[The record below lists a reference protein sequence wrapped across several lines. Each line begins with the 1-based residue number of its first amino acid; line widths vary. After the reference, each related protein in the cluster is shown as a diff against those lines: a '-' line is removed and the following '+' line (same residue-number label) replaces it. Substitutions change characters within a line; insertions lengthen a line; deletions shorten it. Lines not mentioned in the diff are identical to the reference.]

1 MQQYRGSYIPKNT
14 EKIEIYYAISIF
26 IIKEQKANVNVL
38 ETKLI
43 DYKYIAENAQA
54 IFDAKNAMKNIDE
67 RDNIEVL

>member
-1 MQQYRGSYIPKNT
+1 MVITAAHTN
-14 EKIEIYYAISIF
+14 
-26 IIKEQKANVNVL
+26 
-38 ETKLI
+38 I

>member
-1 MQQYRGSYIPKNT
+1 MVNIKTGLKSL
-14 EKIEIYYAISIF
+14 EKEIIADADLVVIT
-26 IIKEQKANVNVL
+26 AAHTN
-38 ETKLI
+38 I